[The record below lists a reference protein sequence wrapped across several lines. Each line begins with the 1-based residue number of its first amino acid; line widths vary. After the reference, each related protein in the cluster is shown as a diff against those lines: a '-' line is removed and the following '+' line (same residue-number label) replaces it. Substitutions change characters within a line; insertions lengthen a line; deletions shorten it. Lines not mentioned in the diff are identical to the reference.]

1 MYGAEAV
8 VPEEVK
14 HRTLW
19 TAIEAPVCPS
29 EAKEKDLLVPD
40 KHRPVANLQ
49 KYQEETK
56 AWRDPK
62 IKLQEL
68 NVGNLVLLRSPHTG
82 STSKLEDKWARS
94 YVVIEKSKSGTYC
107 LSDSQGT
114 VLEHYRNAE
123 NLRHFFVWIKLI
135 NGGLV
140 NYKQA
145 FMVVVA
151 SHIYF

>member
-1 MYGAEAV
+1 
-8 VPEEVK
+8 
-14 HRTLW
+14 
-19 TAIEAPVCPS
+19 
-29 EAKEKDLLVPD
+29 
-40 KHRPVANLQ
+40 VANLQ

-68 NVGNLVLLRSPHTG
+68 DVGNLVLLRSPHTG

-123 NLRHFFVWIKLI
+123 NLRHFFV
-135 NGGLV
+135 
-140 NYKQA
+140 
-145 FMVVVA
+145 
-151 SHIYF
+151 